1 MKPATKSAGTKK
13 PTVITA
19 VTARVGNQGFST
31 TPIMHNIQIDSEF
44 QALIPPLSAEERAQL
59 EANLLADGCRDPLVV
74 WPCATFDIR
83 LDGGATQTLRYEDG
97 RYQHAIDE
105 HIGPT
110 TAWDLDDNAD
120 DDRIDEYGDTITLDQ
135 WPHILIDG
143 HNRYEICTRL
153 GLSFEVVQKSFDSR
167 PQARI
172 WIRANQYGRRNLSS
186 FVRAELALGD
196 KADIAEIAKGQQG
209 KRHDIL
215 PTLAEGFKPVDTR
228 EEVSKR
234 AGISHGS
241 LDKVEAIKAA
251 NPEPEILEA
260 VRTGEVSINLA
271 AQFVALPEEAQ
282 QEAIAAIAEHH
293 EPAKEVMR
301 EAVKKAHVA
310 NNSGNNEW
318 YTPPKFIELARQVM
332 GGIDLDPATSEVAN
346 RVVQAPKIFTAD
358 DDGRAQQW
366 NGRVWMN
373 PPYAQPLMGD
383 FAEAVAS
390 KYESGEID
398 QACILVNNG
407 TETQWFQRM
416 LGAADAV
423 CFPKTR
429 IKFLDPDGNPSG
441 APLQGQ
447 AILYMGG
454 NVKAFSNLF
463 AEEGVVLTHA

>member
-1 MKPATKSAGTKK
+1 
-13 PTVITA
+13 
-19 VTARVGNQGFST
+19 
-31 TPIMHNIQIDSEF
+31 MHNILIDSEF

-301 EAVKKAHVA
+301 EAVKNHRAI
-310 NNSGNNEW
+310 GTGENEW
-318 YTPPKFIELARQVM
+318 YTPAEYVELAREVM
-332 GGIDLDPATSEVAN
+332 GGIDLDPASCAQANEVVGA
-346 RVVQAPKIFTAD
+346 ASYYTKE
-358 DDGRAQQW
+358 DDGLSKDWA
-366 NGRVWMN
+366 GRLWLN
-373 PPYAQPLMGD
+373 PPYSRDLMPAFVEKLRTSFMDGAVD
-383 FAEAVAS
+383 QAVLVSHNNTDTAWFHTLAGVAS
-390 KYESGEID
+390 AI
-398 QACILVNNG
+398 
-407 TETQWFQRM
+407 
-416 LGAADAV
+416 
-423 CFPKTR
+423 CFPKKR
-429 IKFLDPDGNPSG
+429 IRFYRDSEIA
-441 APLQGQ
+441 APTNGQ
-447 AILYMGG
+447 AFFYLGDDPQKFISTFESVG
-454 NVKAFSNLF
+454 F
-463 AEEGVVLTHA
+463 VVRPA

>member
-1 MKPATKSAGTKK
+1 
-13 PTVITA
+13 
-19 VTARVGNQGFST
+19 
-31 TPIMHNIQIDSEF
+31 MHNILIDEEF
-44 QALIPPLSAEERAQL
+44 KALIPPLSQEERTQL

-74 WPCATFDIR
+74 WPCPTFEIR
-83 LDGGATQTLRYEDG
+83 LEGGATQTLRYEDG

-301 EAVKKAHVA
+301 EAVHNHRAQ
-310 NNSGNNEW
+310 GTGENEW
-318 YTPPKFIELARQVM
+318 YTPQEHIDAAYKVL
-332 GGIDLDPATSEVAN
+332 GTIDLDPASSEIAN
-346 RVVQAPKIFTAD
+346 QRVQAGRIFTIAD
-358 DDGRAQQW
+358 DGLTKEW
-366 NGRVWMN
+366 GGKVWMN
-373 PPYAQPLMGD
+373 PPYAQPHIANFIEKL
-383 FAEAVAS
+383 ASEYEAGRV
-390 KYESGEID
+390 
-398 QACILVNNG
+398 
-407 TETQWFQRM
+407 TEAIALTHNYTDTQWFHR
-416 LGAADAV
+416 AALSCAAI
-423 CFPKTR
+423 CFTR
-429 IKFLDPDGNPSG
+429 GRIGFLSPEGKRA
-441 APLQGQ
+441 APTQGQ
-447 AILYMGG
+447 AFFYYGSKVEQFIE
-454 NVKAFSNLF
+454 AFCRIGF
-463 AEEGVVLTHA
+463 VVEVRNA

>member
-1 MKPATKSAGTKK
+1 
-13 PTVITA
+13 
-19 VTARVGNQGFST
+19 
-31 TPIMHNIQIDSEF
+31 MHNILIDSEF

-74 WPCATFDIR
+74 WPCPTFDIR
-83 LDGGATQTLRYEDG
+83 LEGGATQTLRYEDG

-301 EAVKKAHVA
+301 EAVHNHRAQ
-310 NNSGNNEW
+310 GTGENEW
-318 YTPPKFIELARQVM
+318 YTPQEHIDAAYKVL
-332 GGIDLDPATSEVAN
+332 GSIDLDPASSEIAN
-346 RVVQAPKIFTAD
+346 QRVRAGRIFTIAD
-358 DDGRAQQW
+358 DGLTKEW
-366 NGRVWMN
+366 GGKVWMN
-373 PPYAQPLMGD
+373 PPYAQPHIANFIEKL
-383 FAEAVAS
+383 ASEYEAGRV
-390 KYESGEID
+390 
-398 QACILVNNG
+398 
-407 TETQWFQRM
+407 TEAIALTHNYTDTQWFHR
-416 LGAADAV
+416 AALSCAAI
-423 CFPKTR
+423 CFTR
-429 IKFLDPDGNPSG
+429 GRIGFLSPEGKRA
-441 APLQGQ
+441 APTQGQ
-447 AILYMGG
+447 AFFYYGSKVSDFIE
-454 NVKAFSNLF
+454 AFCRIGF
-463 AEEGVVLTHA
+463 VVEVRNA

>member
-1 MKPATKSAGTKK
+1 
-13 PTVITA
+13 
-19 VTARVGNQGFST
+19 
-31 TPIMHNIQIDSEF
+31 MHNILIDEEF
-44 QALIPPLSAEERAQL
+44 KALIPPLSQEERTQL

-74 WPCATFDIR
+74 WPCPTFEIR
-83 LDGGATQTLRYEDG
+83 LEGGATQTLRYEDG

-301 EAVKKAHVA
+301 EAVHNHRAQ
-310 NNSGNNEW
+310 GTGENEW
-318 YTPPKFIELARQVM
+318 YTPQEHIDAAYKVL
-332 GGIDLDPATSEVAN
+332 GSIDLDPASSEIAN
-346 RVVQAPKIFTAD
+346 QRVRAGRIFTIAD
-358 DDGRAQQW
+358 DGLTKEW
-366 NGRVWMN
+366 GGKVWMN
-373 PPYAQPLMGD
+373 PPYAQPHIANFIEKL
-383 FAEAVAS
+383 ASEYEAGRV
-390 KYESGEID
+390 
-398 QACILVNNG
+398 
-407 TETQWFQRM
+407 TEAIALTHNYTDTQWFHR
-416 LGAADAV
+416 AALSCAAI
-423 CFPKTR
+423 CFTR
-429 IKFLDPDGNPSG
+429 GRIGFLSPEGKRA
-441 APLQGQ
+441 APTQGQ
-447 AILYMGG
+447 AFFYYGSKVSDFIE
-454 NVKAFSNLF
+454 AFCRIGF
-463 AEEGVVLTHA
+463 VVEVRNA

>member
-1 MKPATKSAGTKK
+1 M
-13 PTVITA
+13 
-19 VTARVGNQGFST
+19 
-31 TPIMHNIQIDSEF
+31 
-44 QALIPPLSAEERAQL
+44 SAEERAQL

-74 WPCATFDIR
+74 W
-83 LDGGATQTLRYEDG
+83 E
-97 RYQHAIDE
+97 
-105 HIGPT
+105 
-110 TAWDLDDNAD
+110 TAAGEN
-120 DDRIDEYGDTITLDQ
+120 
-135 WPHILIDG
+135 ILIDG

-346 RVVQAPKIFTAD
+346 RVVQAPKIFTAE

-366 NGRVWMN
+366 SGRVWMN

-390 KYESGEID
+390 KYESGEIE

-429 IKFLDPDGNPSG
+429 IKFFDPAGNPSG

-454 NVKAFSNLF
+454 NVNAFASLF
-463 AEEGVVLTHA
+463 AEEGVVLAHA

>member
-1 MKPATKSAGTKK
+1 
-13 PTVITA
+13 
-19 VTARVGNQGFST
+19 
-31 TPIMHNIQIDSEF
+31 MHNILIDSEF

-74 WPCATFDIR
+74 WPSPTFDIR

-110 TAWDLDDNAD
+110 TAWDLDGNAD

-153 GLSFEVVQKSFDSR
+153 GLSYEVVQKSFDSR

-271 AQFVALPEEAQ
+271 AQFVALPKEIREEA
-282 QEAIAAIAEHH
+282 EEAIAEHN

-301 EAVKKAHVA
+301 EAVHNHRAQ
-310 NNSGNNEW
+310 GTGENEW
-318 YTPPKFIELARQVM
+318 YTPQEHIDAAYKVL
-332 GGIDLDPATSEVAN
+332 GTIDLDPASSEIAN
-346 RVVQAPKIFTAD
+346 QRVQAGRIFTIAD
-358 DDGRAQQW
+358 DGLTKEW
-366 NGRVWMN
+366 GGKVWMN
-373 PPYAQPLMGD
+373 PPYAQPHIANFIEKL
-383 FAEAVAS
+383 ASEYEAGRV
-390 KYESGEID
+390 
-398 QACILVNNG
+398 
-407 TETQWFQRM
+407 TEAIALTHNYTDTQWFHR
-416 LGAADAV
+416 AALSCAAI
-423 CFPKTR
+423 CFTR
-429 IKFLDPDGNPSG
+429 GRIGFLSPEGKRA
-441 APLQGQ
+441 APTQGQ
-447 AILYMGG
+447 AFFYYGSKVEQFIE
-454 NVKAFSNLF
+454 AFCRIGF
-463 AEEGVVLTHA
+463 VVEVRNA